1 MASQK
6 TTDPAATVAYPRA
19 KRPANPVKIL
29 TKETVL
35 KLQAADIPISQ
46 LQQGYPSIY
55 SLAKHSPKLLQRVV
69 STVRRSSGYKKGL
82 WRYILSYRAVAS
94 DSESAERMFRDY
106 FLMVTMAAEKYK
118 DRGPMSALNETGDA
132 VREIRALRPD
142 IGNEKL
148 LAIFRASYVHASI
161 GKPRSTSVRTYLS
174 SKYDRKSK
182 RFTAENIDDIEYIA
196 EHYEA
201 VQRILPELKKRRV
214 NDRDMIST
222 ILESDTPALIDG
234 IL

>member
-35 KLQAADIPISQ
+35 KLQAADNPISP

-94 DSESAERMFRDY
+94 DSESADRMFWDY
-106 FLMVTMAAEKYK
+106 FLLVTMAAE
-118 DRGPMSALNETGDA
+118 
-132 VREIRALRPD
+132 
-142 IGNEKL
+142 
-148 LAIFRASYVHASI
+148 
-161 GKPRSTSVRTYLS
+161 
-174 SKYDRKSK
+174 
-182 RFTAENIDDIEYIA
+182 
-196 EHYEA
+196 
-201 VQRILPELKKRRV
+201 
-214 NDRDMIST
+214 
-222 ILESDTPALIDG
+222 
-234 IL
+234 